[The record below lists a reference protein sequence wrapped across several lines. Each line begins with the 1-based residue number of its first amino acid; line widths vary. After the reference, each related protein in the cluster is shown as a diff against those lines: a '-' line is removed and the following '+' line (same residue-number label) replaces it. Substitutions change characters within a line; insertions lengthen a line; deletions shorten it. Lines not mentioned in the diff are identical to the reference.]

1 MKDQELPKAISAIK
15 KAVRGFKT
23 PAVSV
28 VAETKDPYKIL
39 ISCILSLRTQ
49 DGATADASS
58 RLFGLAA
65 TPQKML
71 GLEVETVEDLF
82 SLLGR

>member
-1 MKDQELPKAISAIK
+1 MKDQELPKVISAIK

-28 VAETKDPYKIL
+28 VAETKDPYKVL

-49 DGATADASS
+49 DWVTADASA

-65 TPQKML
+65 TPETML
-71 GLEVETVEDLF
+71 GLGVEVF
-82 SLLGR
+82 A